1 MARMYQFKDDKW
13 TCTDCHYQ
21 TEYYDGWKSHDC
33 NEHIPFPKV
42 MMVED
47 FDDAPGPGEPNYII
61 FTYPSQDTEVM
72 FRAPQMIMVAER
84 QKGVVVFGVDTNAPA
99 TDPNRK
105 KSRVFMESDNPLVIS
120 DSSYTWNHHASKW
133 MRETV
138 TKYDLSLRRIVGPV
152 VLEERCQEGAVIL
165 APDSLDMRVNGGGM
179 GAVNMNKF
187 GKKAN

>member
-1 MARMYQFKDDKW
+1 MARMYQFKDDQW
-13 TCTDCHYQ
+13 HCSDCDWHGMHYKDWETHVCADHNQ
-21 TEYYDGWKSHDC
+21 RLRPG
-33 NEHIPFPKV
+33 
-42 MMVED
+42 MVED
-47 FDDAPGPGEPNYII
+47 FEDMPGPGEPNYII